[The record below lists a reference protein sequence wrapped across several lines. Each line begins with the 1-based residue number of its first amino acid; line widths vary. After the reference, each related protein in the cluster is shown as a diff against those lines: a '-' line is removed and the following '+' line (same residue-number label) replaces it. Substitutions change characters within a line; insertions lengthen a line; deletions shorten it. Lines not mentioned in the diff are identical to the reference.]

1 MGAPVDVCSRPSE
14 GRTESRSTSEYERVT
29 CRFLYASS
37 RIEGCLKSAN
47 RMLDMKGVW
56 VRPDVEE
63 TILDDRNGGDE
74 IARGFSADGVQRL
87 QKAMSRMS

>member
-1 MGAPVDVCSRPSE
+1 
-14 GRTESRSTSEYERVT
+14 
-29 CRFLYASS
+29 
-37 RIEGCLKSAN
+37 
-47 RMLDMKGVW
+47 MLDMKGVW